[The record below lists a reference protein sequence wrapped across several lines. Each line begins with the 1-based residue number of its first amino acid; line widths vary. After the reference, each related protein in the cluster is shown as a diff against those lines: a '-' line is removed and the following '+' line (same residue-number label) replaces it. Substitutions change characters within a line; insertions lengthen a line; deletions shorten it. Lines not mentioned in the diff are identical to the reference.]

1 MRKILMLGAA
11 LVAVSSCAEDYILHG
26 NARLEPVD
34 DSGFRYIVGTN
45 ASSERDDP
53 DAEAVRLRWI
63 GEAVAGNDLCGHGYD
78 IVASTHPDAP
88 YPRLL
93 RDDLAGRRPGA
104 QRLELRMRP
113 AILSRQLRRRR
124 GALQEDLPQRAERR

>member
-78 IVASTHPDAP
+78 IVG
-88 YPRLL
+88 RKEVFQRRFLGV
-93 RDDLAGRRPGA
+93 DLYD
-104 QRLELRMRP
+104 
-113 AILSRQLRRRR
+113 ILYEGKCRT
-124 GALQEDLPQRAERR
+124 